1 MNVIFFGLILRILF
15 LIIFINYETLL
26 TIETSDFLIKL
37 GGQGYDDKRFYLQ
50 AVETA
55 RGNQKLNFSTGFV
68 YTSIIG
74 LIFRFTVESY
84 FLGSLMSILAWF
96 FSAII
101 FKKNLELF
109 KIKLSTINL
118 ALFFYTLCPS
128 SIIFSSLMLREAY
141 QLLFINLL
149 FFSFLKIT
157 MENDLKY
164 LLLLPICLLSLSYLH
179 KAFIIFSF
187 IFIIIFFLILLKKK
201 VKKLFRFNYLTTLFV
216 IIILSLIIINHYFFH
231 IDNLLYKSIVNHV
244 NNLTISRTSYQNDD
258 LIILN
263 IQDFFL
269 YLLKSFYNYYFQPT
283 ILRVEN
289 YFDFLLFFE
298 NFFRITFLFISLIN
312 IIKIKIK
319 NYKYLLTFFLF
330 YCLIEIIWALGTNNY
345 GTAVRHHMPQMG
357 LLLLTAFFLNINFKK
372 K

>member
-1 MNVIFFGLILRILF
+1 MNIIFIGLIVRILF
-15 LIIFINYETLL
+15 CLIFINYENLL
-26 TIETSDFLIKL
+26 TIKNLDYLIKL

-50 AVETA
+50 AVEIA
-55 RGNQKLNFSTGFV
+55 RGNQKLDFSIGFI

-74 LIFRFTVESY
+74 LIFRYTAESY

-96 FSAII
+96 LSAIV

-109 KIKLSTINL
+109 KINLATLSL

-128 SIIFSSLMLREAY
+128 SIIFSSLMLRESY

-149 FFSFLKIT
+149 FFSFLKIVI
-157 MENDLKY
+157 EKDLKY
-164 LLLLPICLLSLSYLH
+164 LLLLTICLLSLSYLH
-179 KAFIIFSF
+179 KTFIIFSLIFTF
-187 IFIIIFFLILLKKK
+187 ILFLIILKKK
-201 VKKLFRFNYLTTLFV
+201 IKKLLRLNYFTTLFGAF
-216 IIILSLIIINHYFFH
+216 ILSLILINHYNFH
-231 IDNLLYKSIVNHV
+231 IDTLLYKSISNHV

-269 YLLKSFYNYYFQPT
+269 YLFKSFYNYYFQPT
-283 ILRVEN
+283 ISHIEN

-298 NFFRITFLFISLIN
+298 NFFRIIFLLMSLIN

-319 NYKYLLTFFLF
+319 NYKYLITIFIF